1 MKKIFCLAL
10 VGLAVLAW
18 PLASLAVEGG
28 GISVFPADHK
38 AYPGTRSWFVYEVEP
53 GTTITDKVQVINN
66 NSRTMNIRVAVLDGA
81 VTNDGGYTLVGNNDE
96 NKDIGTWSSLSK
108 TLLVMP
114 PYTKQFIDLEVKVP
128 ENADV
133 GSHPGGVVIWEDQ
146 AMKPDSQ
153 KKSAG
158 QLSVMTRVAARLYL
172 TVPGDI
178 IRKLDITNVR
188 HTIENGVLYFR
199 MTLHNAGNVQLLP
212 AADITLK
219 GIFGKIG
226 EQPGSHLGMLLRG
239 STIES
244 RVPWQKKAPKIGRFV
259 ANFRIHYGEKDFKG
273 EYVKDE
279 YQDIRYVFWLL
290 PSWLTIAWWVGIIFL
305 LFLMRKFWLW
315 VIVRQR
321 MNTKT
326 AKHTIRKGETLTI
339 IANIHAVDAKKIAKF
354 NLLKWPYDLQV
365 GDVLLIPAGQMT
377 KEEKAYQK
385 AHPEL
390 QTRHLDLLSASKQGI
405 LMGQLQNLFRRR
417 SNIPIRH
424 SGEPPGRLQNRTDQ
438 SDSVRQLAES
448 QDDGLSG
455 RNDNTPPILPL
466 VRGGVGGVGIEPVI
480 IEVGDTVKTVA
491 EFAGVTPQEII
502 ALNKL
507 NWPYK
512 LRAGQELFI
521 PVAGTSESEVSDK
534 VKRKPNVTKKSAGAS
549 RLSAKKTVKRRPK
562 KVN

>member
-146 AMKPDSQ
+146 ATKPDSQ

-259 ANFRIHYGEKDFKG
+259 ANFRIHYGEKDFKD

-354 NLLKWPYDLQV
+354 NLLKWPYDLQA

-405 LMGQLQNLFRRR
+405 LMGQLQNLFRR
-417 SNIPIRH
+417 PGAPARH
-424 SGEPPGRLQNRTDQ
+424 PGPTGRRPS
-438 SDSVRQLAES
+438 SDSGSPGPRFRL
-448 QDDGLSG
+448 GG
-455 RNDNTPPILPL
+455 RNDGDKAGL
-466 VRGGVGGVGIEPVI
+466 EPVI
-480 IEVGDTVKTVA
+480 IEAGDTVKTVA
-491 EFAGVTPQEII
+491 EFAGVTPQTII

-507 NWPYK
+507 KWPYK

-521 PVAGTSESEVSDK
+521 PVADISGSKNSNISKSKSATAQKSSGTS
-534 VKRKPNVTKKSAGAS
+534 
-549 RLSAKKTVKRRPK
+549 RLAAKKTVKRRPPK
-562 KVN
+562 RSK